1 MFAWQRPM
9 PARQVTQPAPAARS
23 GGGGL
28 PHGHRMPVLAVTAR
42 RGPFRQTRSAQRFP
56 RLDS

>member
-23 GGGGL
+23 GGAGYRAGIECPCWPL
-28 PHGHRMPVLAVTAR
+28 PHVEDPSGRYAR
-42 RGPFRQTRSAQRFP
+42 RSDFR
-56 RLDS
+56 D